1 MKRKLVSLMLVVS
14 MTAAMVAGCG
24 SDDKKTADNN
34 AAGTEKTDD
43 SKEAASGS
51 VYYLNFKPEQD
62 QQWQD
67 LAKAY
72 TDETGVPVEVVT
84 AASGTYEETLK
95 SEIAKSDAPTLF
107 QVTDRLVLQHGKIT
121 AQTYQ
126 EQMFIHMLRVMTLY

>member
-1 MKRKLVSLMLVVS
+1 MLVVS

-67 LAKAY
+67 LAK
-72 TDETGVPVEVVT
+72 
-84 AASGTYEETLK
+84 L
-95 SEIAKSDAPTLF
+95 I
-107 QVTDRLVLQHGKIT
+107 QMRLVFQLKLLQQHLV
-121 AQTYQ
+121 
-126 EQMFIHMLRVMTLY
+126 HMKRL

>member
-43 SKEAASGS
+43 SNKEAASGS

-62 QQWQD
+62 EQWQD
-67 LAKAY
+67 LAKEY
-72 TDETGVPVEVVT
+72 TKETGVDVTVLT
-84 AASGTYEETLK
+84 AASGEYEKTLK
-95 SEIAKSDAPTLF
+95 EKL
-107 QVTDRLVLQHGKIT
+107 G
-121 AQTYQ
+121 
-126 EQMFIHMLRVMTLY
+126 E

>member
-84 AASGTYEETLK
+84 AASGSKIYRR
-95 SEIAKSDAPTLF
+95 
-107 QVTDRLVLQHGKIT
+107 DRRSGNSCYSSFRTV
-121 AQTYQ
+121 
-126 EQMFIHMLRVMTLY
+126 

>member
-24 SDDKKTADNN
+24 SDDKKAADNN

-43 SKEAASGS
+43 KEAASGS

-72 TDETGVPVEVVT
+72 TDETGILQKLT
-84 AASGTYEETLK
+84 
-95 SEIAKSDAPTLF
+95 
-107 QVTDRLVLQHGKIT
+107 QMRLVFQLKLLQQHLVHTKR
-121 AQTYQ
+121 
-126 EQMFIHMLRVMTLY
+126 H

>member
-72 TDETGVPVEVVT
+72 TMVVLEILSVCFPKIDFVNLHLSGEHAETFHT
-84 AASGTYEETLK
+84 QAFSSLDWTYSVFL
-95 SEIAKSDAPTLF
+95 
-107 QVTDRLVLQHGKIT
+107 H
-121 AQTYQ
+121 
-126 EQMFIHMLRVMTLY
+126 

>member
-51 VYYLNFKPEQD
+51 V
-62 QQWQD
+62 
-67 LAKAY
+67 
-72 TDETGVPVEVVT
+72 
-84 AASGTYEETLK
+84 
-95 SEIAKSDAPTLF
+95 
-107 QVTDRLVLQHGKIT
+107 
-121 AQTYQ
+121 
-126 EQMFIHMLRVMTLY
+126 

>member
-67 LAKAY
+67 LAK
-72 TDETGVPVEVVT
+72 
-84 AASGTYEETLK
+84 L
-95 SEIAKSDAPTLF
+95 I
-107 QVTDRLVLQHGKIT
+107 QMRLVFQLKLLQQHLV
-121 AQTYQ
+121 
-126 EQMFIHMLRVMTLY
+126 HMKRL